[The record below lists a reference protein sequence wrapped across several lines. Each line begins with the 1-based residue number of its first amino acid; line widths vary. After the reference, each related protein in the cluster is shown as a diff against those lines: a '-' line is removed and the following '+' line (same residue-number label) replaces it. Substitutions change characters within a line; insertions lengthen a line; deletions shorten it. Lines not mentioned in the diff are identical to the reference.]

1 MEFFTE
7 VIAVRLQ
14 SNHKK
19 YLVAAEDGR
28 RVRQHPDG
36 SSDGAR
42 WAVELVH
49 SDSDGE
55 DEARIRLRSCRGRYL
70 SVPFSSHPRLD
81 LFTDK
86 VVVQLVTGDPDVDCV
101 EWQPLPV
108 GSRFFFRCCFG
119 DFLFADAGWRN
130 TVMVSNSKRVTS
142 DSSDWFLWDVEVLEG
157 HVRRPLPPPPFK
169 FRGKSR
175 ACDGA
180 SSSAATN
187 AVGDSA
193 PSPRPSPRCRKIRHQ
208 SRTSDVAASSF
219 ATIPAAVFPVAADD
233 SAPSPSPPPRRFK
246 IPDDSSSLD
255 VPKPPPRR
263 SMTRLQ
269 APTSDGAS
277 PSNDGA
283 SFPWV
288 VVPSSV
294 TTVSAASSSSTVA
307 IGSSSTD
314 TIGASKAMDEFFSA
328 YDPSGL
334 LTGRH
339 ASSSTVATG
348 FSATNTTAA
357 FSKADDE
364 SFSRYVPSWL
374 LTGGN
379 ASSSSSTVAIGS
391 SATDTTA
398 VFSKATDESFSCY
411 LPSWLLN
418 GGHASSSAVVRSSV
432 ANDTAASS
440 SSTAVVPSSSANDA
454 AASSSTVAILFSA
467 TNAAPVFSKAADK
480 SFSSH
485 PPSWILTSSQ
495 ASSSSTVVPS
505 IAANDAATSQIL
517 TGGDASSSSAIIPSS
532 TIDAAAT
539 SSSSS
544 KVDFPSSASLH
555 RLDLEDFVRR
565 ASLKT
570 ISFMSTHLLSTECA
584 GRGQER
590 DFPLSL
596 QSACGRLRF
605 IYVRHLLGRS
615 ICRSLRPVT
624 TAGPSPLSVSRS
636 EIKNH
641 R

>member
-7 VIAVRLQ
+7 VRVVRLQ

-19 YLVAAEDGR
+19 YLVAEEDGR

-49 SDSDGE
+49 NDSDGE
-55 DEARIRLRSCRGRYL
+55 DEARIRLRSCLGRYL
-70 SVPFSSHPRLD
+70 AVPFASHPRLD
-81 LFTDK
+81 HFTDK
-86 VVVQLVTGDPDVDCV
+86 VVLQLVTGNFDADCV

-108 GSRFFFRCCFG
+108 GSSFFFRCCFG

-157 HVRRPLPPPPFK
+157 NVRRPLPPPPFK

-175 ACDGA
+175 ARDGA

-187 AVGDSA
+187 VVGDSA
-193 PSPRPSPRCRKIRHQ
+193 HSLRPSPCRRKIRHQ
-208 SRTSDVAASSF
+208 SRTSDVVSSSF
-219 ATIPAAVFPVAADD
+219 ATIPAAVFPVAAHD
-233 SAPSPSPPPRRFK
+233 SSPSPSPPPRRFK
-246 IPDDSSSLD
+246 IRLKSRSSDGASSLSATNPASAFPVAADDSSSLD
-255 VPKPPPRR
+255 VPKPPSRR

-277 PSNDGA
+277 PSNDRA
-283 SFPWV
+283 SFSWV
-288 VVPSSV
+288 VVPSSA

-314 TIGASKAMDEFFSA
+314 TTAAFSKAIDEFFSA

-339 ASSSTVATG
+339 ASSSMAVVPSSATSDASSSSSTVAIG
-348 FSATNTTAA
+348 FSATDTSAA

-379 ASSSSSTVAIGS
+379 ASSSTVAIDS
-391 SATDTTA
+391 SETDTTT

-411 LPSWLLN
+411 LPSWLLT
-418 GGHASSSAVVRSSV
+418 GGHASSSAVVPSSA
-432 ANDTAASS
+432 AND
-440 SSTAVVPSSSANDA
+440 DDD
-454 AASSSTVAILFSA
+454 SSSTVAILFSP
-467 TNAAPVFSKAADK
+467 TNAAPVFSKAANK

-485 PPSWILTSSQ
+485 PPSWILTSNH
-495 ASSSSTVVPS
+495 ASSSRIVVPS
-505 IAANDAATSQIL
+505 IATNDAATSRIL
-517 TGGDASSSSAIIPSS
+517 TGGDACSSSAIIPSA
-532 TIDAAAT
+532 TIDAAA
-539 SSSSS
+539 SSS
-544 KVDFPSSASLH
+544 KVDFPSSSSLH

-565 ASLKT
+565 ASLAPYT
-570 ISFMSTHLLSTECA
+570 YCHIVLGFSHHQAEDHQHHVNAFT
-584 GRGQER
+584 
-590 DFPLSL
+590 FP
-596 QSACGRLRF
+596 
-605 IYVRHLLGRS
+605 
-615 ICRSLRPVT
+615 
-624 TAGPSPLSVSRS
+624 
-636 EIKNH
+636 
-641 R
+641 